1 MSTAD
6 ERNVDPIQE
15 IIHIAQNYLELSSR
29 GFRESYRS
37 LNLGKLIFDS
47 EWCRISIIWG
57 GWDYGGGNSISIRYG
72 RLHAPDNKVKMTWNG
87 EECHCWHDLDFA
99 LHFLDGR
106 TSVDAARLNYSN
118 PITDP
123 FYEEHVRVQFKRCQ
137 AEWLAQ
143 MHMAIWQHYGLR
155 LFELFDL
162 RRPSIWQQ
170 YRQFLN
176 DVYDLTGRIP
186 EIEPP
191 LDKVC

>member
-1 MSTAD
+1 MSTAA

-15 IIHIAQNYLELSSR
+15 IIRIAQIFLDLPSR

-37 LNLGKLIFDS
+37 PNPGKLIFDS

-57 GWDYGGGNSISIRYG
+57 GWDYGEGNSISIRYG
-72 RLHAPDNKVKMTWNG
+72 RLHAPDEKVRMIWNG

-106 TSVDAARLNYSN
+106 TPADAARLNYSN

-123 FYEEHVRVQFKRCQ
+123 FYEEHVRVKFNHRQP
-137 AEWLAQ
+137 EWLAQ
-143 MHMAIWQHYGLR
+143 MHITIWQHYGTR

-170 YRQFLN
+170 YKQFLT